1 MCEGS
6 LGRLTALVALIVLA
20 TAPLCAQTP
29 PPTMERLTF
38 DEAVQRALK
47 NNPTIAQAA
56 EAVLR
61 AEGLLQQARSATLLN
76 VAALITNIQLDT
88 GRTFSGAVVQPR
100 NQTTF
105 LVEFTQPV
113 LAAARWAAASQAR
126 DQVNVA
132 NLSTADVRTQIA
144 LAAGQAYL
152 AIIDSRSQLEVNQ
165 SARDVAQEHLDYA
178 RRRLAEGAGTRL
190 NELRAAQ
197 EVSNDE
203 ARAEVAAL
211 AVRRAQEALGVLVAA
226 NGPVDAAAVPML
238 EVPSDAEIKD
248 ENAWMAMRSDVRLAT
263 ATERALNRVW
273 RDSFKDY
280 IPTVFASFD
289 PSALVPS
296 SIFTAPRGWRLN
308 IAVAAPIFDSG
319 QRRGVA
325 KVRESAANAA
335 RFDLVN
341 VQIEAHSEVRV
352 DLDSVQSLERALA
365 SQRLSAQ
372 QAQEVVTITE
382 AAFEAGAST
391 NIEVIDAQRASR
403 DAETAVALAESAVRR
418 ARLDLLKALG
428 RFP

>member
-1 MCEGS
+1 MAEVSCTRR
-6 LGRLTALVALIVLA
+6 LGVMAIVLLS
-20 TAPLCAQTP
+20 TTVLRAQTP
-29 PPTMERLTF
+29 GPAMERLTF

-47 NNPTIAQAA
+47 NNPTIAEAA
-56 EAVLR
+56 QAVLR
-61 AEGLLQQARSATLLN
+61 AEGLLQQARAATLLN
-76 VAALITNIQLDT
+76 IGALITNLQLNT
-88 GRTFSGAVVQPR
+88 GRIFSGAVVQPR

-152 AIIDSRSQLEVNQ
+152 AIIDARSQLEVNQ
-165 SARDVAQEHLDYA
+165 RARDVAQDHLDYA

-197 EVSNDE
+197 EVTNDE
-203 ARAEVAAL
+203 ARVEVAAL
-211 AVRRAQEALGVLVAA
+211 AIRRAQEALGVLVAA
-226 NGPVDAAAVPML
+226 NRPVDASAVPMF
-238 EVPSDAEIKD
+238 EIPSEAEIND

-296 SIFTAPRGWRLN
+296 SIFTAARGWRLN
-308 IAVAAPIFDSG
+308 IAVAVPIFDSG
-319 QRRGVA
+319 ERRGVA
-325 KVRESAANAA
+325 KVRESAAHAA

-352 DLDSVQSLERALA
+352 DLESVQSLERALT

-372 QAQEVVTITE
+372 QAQEVVTITQ

-391 NIEVIDAQRASR
+391 NIEVVDAQRVSR
-403 DAETAVALAESAVRR
+403 DAATAVALAESAVRR